1 MSVYKCIIWDWN
13 GTLLDDMGVCINVM
27 NGVLRHRGLPELSEA
42 RYREIFG
49 FPIRDYYERLGFDFT
64 AEPFEQISFEYIG
77 NYREESLCASLR
89 EGCIPVLNRI
99 SDMGIRQ
106 VILSASQKE
115 DLIRQAGHFGV
126 LGYFDE
132 LLGLD
137 NCHAASKIE
146 LGRDW
151 LETSGICPKEA
162 LLIGDTRHDF
172 ETASELGCD
181 CVLLSCGHQSGERLS
196 SLGVPLID
204 SLAEV
209 IKYLDGV

>member
-1 MSVYKCIIWDWN
+1 MSSGYNCVIWDWN

-27 NGVLRHRGLPELSEA
+27 NRVLGRRGLPELDGE

-49 FPIRDYYERLGFDFT
+49 FPVRDYYEQLGFDFT
-64 AEPFEQISFEYIG
+64 AEPFERISFEFIG
-77 NYREESLCASLR
+77 EYREESLRASLR
-89 EGCIPVLNRI
+89 EGCIPVLNHVRAR
-99 SDMGIRQ
+99 GIRQ

-115 DLIRQAGHFGV
+115 DLIRQAGHFGT

-146 LGRDW
+146 LGREW
-151 LETSGICPKEA
+151 LKTSGISPKEA

-172 ETASELGCD
+172 ETAAELGCD
-181 CVLLSCGHQSGERLS
+181 CILLTCGHQSGERLS
-196 SLGVPLID
+196 GLGVPLIG
-204 SLAEV
+204 SLEELEG
-209 IKYLDGV
+209 YL